1 MTQRSLELTAETGIT
16 FDAAVI
22 SEEALGWARQYN
34 YELVTGLTD
43 TTRKLVQQSVSTF
56 VETPGMTRGDLESL
70 LAPAFGENR
79 ASMIAVTEVTRAYSQ
94 ATTQHQQMLKD
105 EYGLEMRKVW
115 QTRRDDLTCLI
126 CGPLHGMPEDDW
138 PANLKG
144 GPPAH
149 VNCRCGDSLTS
160 DDAETVRQEALA
172 GQTAREKLL
181 REKVAGEKVPVR
193 PKEPM
198 GARLEYE
205 PTPKKLSEAWTTGQ
219 KAIEKG
225 AGRLGIEPSELEAA
239 IRERLDTDLQ
249 NPIAIRRGVR
259 GATSVLQEG
268 RFKTQFET
276 GTSGGAF
283 APEYRAKGENGGLGI
298 PMNVEPGRRPVY
310 GYVATDT
317 HGASGYGGIE
327 FELRNEVKARTT
339 ITLGDSLIGF
349 GSEYDGQQLVGTP
362 ISEPNQE
369 GWDGSVELYHD
380 EGVRGILYI
389 EAQIQGGVS
398 LEDVSRIIVHSQ
410 NPDLEFPGLLEL
422 IKKRGIEVVI
432 DPDTL

>member
-181 REKVAGEKVPVR
+181 REKVAGEKPGVVQPVIVGPTAQDVR
-193 PKEPM
+193 KRIDEREKQLIDEGEFRTAEHKRAYRELLYVDNPAQFEAKESWNFS
-198 GARLEYE
+198 AKR
-205 PTPKKLSEAWTTGQ
+205 KEAYQ
-219 KAIEKG
+219 
-225 AGRLGIEPSELEAA
+225 
-239 IRERLDTDLQ
+239 
-249 NPIAIRRGVR
+249 RGV
-259 GATSVLQEG
+259 A
-268 RFKTQFET
+268 
-276 GTSGGAF
+276 
-283 APEYRAKGENGGLGI
+283 
-298 PMNVEPGRRPVY
+298 
-310 GYVATDT
+310 
-317 HGASGYGGIE
+317 E
-327 FELRNEVKARTT
+327 FRK
-339 ITLGDSLIGF
+339 
-349 GSEYDGQQLVGTP
+349 LVGTGTVDDAL
-362 ISEPNQE
+362 IYVEPTRS
-369 GWDGSVELYHD
+369 GRSF
-380 EGVRGILYI
+380 
-389 EAQIQGGVS
+389 QGGQTINMSTSSGTKTAIHEMGHWLEEQDSEVYTKAAAFYDRRTAGEKATWLGDNYDKNEITRRDKFLSPYMGKDYGRDTTEIVS
-398 LEDVSRIIVHSQ
+398 MGMEYYWDDPRTFARKDPEYFDFIF
-410 NPDLEFPGLLEL
+410 DLL
-422 IKKRGIEVVI
+422 RGK
-432 DPDTL
+432 